1 MGLIERKE
9 REKADMKK
17 QILDAARTLFLEQ
30 GYEKTSIRNIAEAI
44 EYSPGTI
51 YLYFKD
57 KNEIFFALHCDAFV
71 GLFQEMQAVGSIQD
85 PFERLKALGRQY
97 FKFANENPELYELMF
112 VMTAPMETIEC
123 REEVWDDGKDAFGLL
138 VTVVVDCQK
147 SGYFKEKDAI
157 NTSLMIWSF
166 VHGLV
171 MLNARRRLM
180 IFEDSE
186 REERRE
192 ESFNIFLEMLKNL

>member
-1 MGLIERKE
+1 MGVIERKE
-9 REKADMKK
+9 REKADMRK

-85 PFERLKALGRQY
+85 PFERLTALGRQY

-138 VTVVVDCQK
+138 VAVVADCQK
-147 SGYFKEKDAI
+147 IGYFKGKDTI